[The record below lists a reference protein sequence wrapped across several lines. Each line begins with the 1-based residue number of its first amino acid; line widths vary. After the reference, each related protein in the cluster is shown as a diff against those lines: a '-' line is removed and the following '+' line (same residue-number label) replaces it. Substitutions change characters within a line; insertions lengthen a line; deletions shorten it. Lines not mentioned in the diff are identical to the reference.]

1 MPRFFRFALSGIL
14 LLSPLALYAA
24 QPCTTTVGRLV
35 SIEGQ
40 VAVQSNGASAWQS
53 AKLDQSLCQG
63 DTVRAGERSRATVA
77 LINQSVLRID
87 QNTAMRL
94 DNISGVTTE
103 RSTLSL
109 LKGAFQSFSRKPHG
123 FEVSTPYL
131 NGSIEGTEFVFRV
144 GEGESVLTVFEGTV
158 LAANEQGSAS
168 VSSGQSVAAQAGQAP
183 QARTVV
189 RPRDAAQWSLYYPPV
204 IATGGAGSQASG
216 ALQQAASD
224 LSVGRVDEA
233 RAGVERA
240 IAGGGADAGLAYA
253 LRAVINVVQ
262 NERALAL
269 SDANQAVQLQ
279 PDSAAARIALSYA
292 QQANFQI
299 DAARDTLQQAVTR
312 QPNDALALARLAEL
326 QLMLGETEHATATA
340 RQAVKLAPELGRS
353 QLTLG
358 FAALAGFRN
367 EDATAAFTRAIELDS
382 ADPLPHLG
390 LGLAKISAGDLDAGR
405 QDIEVAVSL
414 GSNDALLRAYLG
426 KAYFEEQ
433 RAPLDAQ
440 QFAIAKQLDPN
451 DPTALLYN
459 GIALQTENRPV
470 EAVGELEKSAE
481 LNDNRA
487 AYRGRLLLDQ
497 DRAARGTSIA
507 RAYKDLGLDQLGS
520 NESTRSLTLDPANA
534 SAHRYLSD
542 TYRGLRRREFSRL
555 SELYQA
561 QMLQDINVNPVQPSI
576 STGNLNI
583 VTLGGPASPGFNE
596 FTPLF
601 QQNAFQ
607 TDVSAAVGNNGT
619 NAGEAVVTALHDR
632 YSLSLGGMSYETKG
646 FRDNN
651 DQDHKIYNVF
661 AQADLTPGFNLQAE
675 YSSRDTNNG
684 DLAQK
689 FDPNDF
695 NPQLDRDYEEDTT
708 RIGAR
713 LTPSAA
719 STILLSFIYSDRK
732 EDVNRGQNTLT
743 IPCAGGLP
751 PFFATC
757 PDIPAPGLFTITDET
772 SATEDRTTSQ
782 YEGQYLYQAAR
793 YNITGGALYS
803 DNDTDSS
810 LTSTTTFISGPTFV
824 DTVPLDDNTDVGGA
838 YLYSNLTMLDN
849 MVWTA
854 GLSYTDVSINFPA
867 TTPPVDPAQADE
879 DFDRFN
885 PKLGLQWQLT
895 DALDFRAAWFK
906 TVMPV
911 LANKRQL
918 EPTQVAGF
926 NQYYDEASGTKA
938 TTVAGGLDWHLGDSF
953 YLGGELTRREL
964 DSPSTL
970 ETVND
975 GLPPL
980 FVFDDLDEWRHRAYA
995 YWMPHERWSFS
1006 AEAVYDKFE
1015 SDNTVNVDL
1024 PQRARTW
1031 SYPLQAHYFH
1041 PSGYF
1046 GLAGVTYVD
1055 QEVSRQ
1061 SGSTDAAGEDD
1072 FVVTDLAV
1080 GYRLP
1085 RRQGILSLAV
1095 QNVFDE
1101 EFNYLDDS
1109 YRTFED
1115 EPTIGPY
1122 IPDRSVLARFTLNF

>member
-1 MPRFFRFALSGIL
+1 MPCFFRFAFCGVL
-14 LLSPLALYAA
+14 LLSPPALYAA
-24 QPCTTTVGRLV
+24 QPCATTVGRLV
-35 SIEGQ
+35 SVEGQ
-40 VAVQSNGASAWQS
+40 VAVQSNGTSAWQS
-53 AKLDQSLCQG
+53 AVLDQSLCQG

-103 RSTLSL
+103 RSALSL

-144 GEGESVLTVFEGTV
+144 GEGESILTVFEGTV
-158 LAANEQGSAS
+158 LAANDQGSAS
-168 VSSGQSVAAQAGQAP
+168 VSSGESVAAQAGQAP
-183 QARTVV
+183 QPRTVV

-204 IATGGAGSQASG
+204 IAAGGAGSQASES
-216 ALQQAASD
+216 LQQAASD

-233 RAGVERA
+233 RVAVERA

-269 SDANQAVQLQ
+269 RDANQAVQLS
-279 PDSAAARIALSYA
+279 PDSAAAKIALSYA
-292 QQANFQI
+292 QQASFQI
-299 DAARDTLQQAVTR
+299 DAARDTLQQAVAQ

-326 QLMLGETEHATATA
+326 QLMLGETEQANATA
-340 RQAVKLAPELGRS
+340 RQAVALAPELGRS

-367 EDATAAFTRAIELDS
+367 EEATAAFTRAIALDS

-426 KAYFEEQ
+426 KSYFEER

-451 DPTALLYN
+451 DPTAWLYN

-487 AYRGRLLLDQ
+487 VYRGRLLLDK

-520 NESTRSLTLDPANA
+520 NESSKSLTLDPANA

-542 TYRGLRRREFSRL
+542 TYRGQRRREFSRL

-607 TDVSAAVGNNGT
+607 TDVSGAVGNNDT
-619 NAGEAVVTALHDR
+619 HAGEAVVTALHDR
-632 YSLSLGGMSYETKG
+632 YSFSLGGMTYKTDG

-651 DQDHKIYNVF
+651 DQDHEIYNVF
-661 AQADLTPGFNLQAE
+661 AQADLTPGFNLQGE
-675 YSSRDTNNG
+675 YTYRDTSNG
-684 DLAQK
+684 DLAQN

-695 NPQLDRDYEEDTT
+695 NPQLDRDYQEDTA

-713 LTPSAA
+713 LTPSAT
-719 STILLSFIYSDRK
+719 STILLSFVYSDRD
-732 EDVNRGQNTLT
+732 EEVDPGQNVFT
-743 IPCAGGLP
+743 IPCSGGLP
-751 PFFATC
+751 PFFPIC
-757 PDIPAPGLFTITDET
+757 PDTPPGFFTLTDET
-772 SATEDRTTSQ
+772 TATADRKTFQ
-782 YEGQYLYQAAR
+782 YEGQYLYQAER
-793 YNITGGALYS
+793 YNITAGALYS
-803 DNDTDSS
+803 DNDSDAS
-810 LTSTTTFISGPTFV
+810 LISTTAFTSGPTFV
-824 DTVPLDDNTDVGGA
+824 DTVPLDDNTYVGGA
-838 YLYSNLTMLDN
+838 YVYSNLAMLDN
-849 MVWTA
+849 LVWTA
-854 GLSYTDVSINFPA
+854 GLSYSDVSINFPDPTNPA
-867 TTPPVDPAQADE
+867 LDPAQKDE

-895 DALDFRAAWFK
+895 NALDFRAAYFK

-911 LANKRQL
+911 LANKRLL

-938 TTVAGGLDWHLGDSF
+938 TTYAGGLDWHMGNRF

-980 FVFDDLDEWRHRAYA
+980 LIYDELDEWRHRAYA
-995 YWMPHERWSFS
+995 YWMPHDRWSFS

-1055 QEVSRQ
+1055 QQISRQ
-1061 SGSTDAAGEDD
+1061 SGSTDAGGDED

-1101 EFNYLDDS
+1101 EFDYLDDS

-1122 IPDRSVLARFTLNF
+1122 IPDRSVMARFTLNF